1 MHVGQATSCM
11 RGPDPC
17 GAGELDQKWDE
28 NWGLDPK
35 LPAPL
40 SCPLPFSSDTLKPQD
55 GHWVLLLGTN
65 EMLPHLVQ
73 LSTEVAD
80 EFVFVLLLMLLLLLW
95 LLCAAFLL
103 AFHSSSS
110 CTFDPPKIQL

>member
-1 MHVGQATSCM
+1 MC
-11 RGPDPC
+11 GPDPC

-40 SCPLPFSSDTLKPQD
+40 SCPLPCSSDTLKPQD

-80 EFVFVLLLMLLLLLW
+80 EFVFVLLFW
-95 LLCAAFLL
+95 LLRAAFLL
-103 AFHSSSS
+103 AFCSSSS

>member
-1 MHVGQATSCM
+1 M
-11 RGPDPC
+11 RGPDAC
-17 GAGELDQKWDE
+17 VAGELDQKWDE

-40 SCPLPFSSDTLKPQD
+40 SCPLPCSSDTLKPQD

-80 EFVFVLLLMLLLLLW
+80 EFVFVLLFW
-95 LLCAAFLL
+95 LLRAAFLL
-103 AFHSSSS
+103 AFRSSSS

>member
-1 MHVGQATSCM
+1 
-11 RGPDPC
+11 
-17 GAGELDQKWDE
+17 
-28 NWGLDPK
+28 
-35 LPAPL
+35 
-40 SCPLPFSSDTLKPQD
+40 LKPQD

-80 EFVFVLLLMLLLLLW
+80 EFVFVLLFW
-95 LLCAAFLL
+95 LLRAAFLL
-103 AFHSSSS
+103 AFRSSSS

>member
-1 MHVGQATSCM
+1 MC
-11 RGPDPC
+11 GPDPC

-40 SCPLPFSSDTLKPQD
+40 SCPLPCSSDTLKPQD

-80 EFVFVLLLMLLLLLW
+80 EFVFVLLFW
-95 LLCAAFLL
+95 LLRAAFLL
-103 AFHSSSS
+103 AFRSSSS